1 MQMQRQA
8 IANAHTASAG
18 NVNVNTFNGSVAGAS
33 SSQGMNSA
41 MGSQGMQYTPQQIAA
56 AAASAGLTSGSQGQS
71 MNAPMSTGNMNSAG
85 MNNPGGNVPIRAYL
99 DKTVIPILA
108 DGE

>member
-1 MQMQRQA
+1 
-8 IANAHTASAG
+8 
-18 NVNVNTFNGSVAGAS
+18 
-33 SSQGMNSA
+33 
-41 MGSQGMQYTPQQIAA
+41 
-56 AAASAGLTSGSQGQS
+56 LTSGSQGQS